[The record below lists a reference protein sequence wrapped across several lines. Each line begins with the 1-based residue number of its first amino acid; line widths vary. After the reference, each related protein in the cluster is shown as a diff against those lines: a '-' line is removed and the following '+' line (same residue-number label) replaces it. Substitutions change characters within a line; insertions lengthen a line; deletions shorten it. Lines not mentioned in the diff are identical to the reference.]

1 MLSLLAC
8 GGVAA
13 QTSPADTANLR
24 QPRPVPGIDDP
35 YRWSPPAS
43 PAAMIA
49 LRDEVVYAAGSDLW
63 ASDGTAA
70 GTRLLATLCDPY
82 CGSEI
87 VALGHG
93 EDLAFFAARTGGYDF
108 TWERLARTDGS
119 PAGTVQVTGTFA
131 VGYYDFFCPPAR
143 VVGERLYFS
152 RLARDDDRFCEVW
165 SSDGTATGT
174 APIDPK
180 VAVESDFVPLGDE
193 VYFLGTGPAVRGLW
207 RVSTE
212 TGRLELVRAF
222 HASSDF
228 SLSHLMAAGGRL
240 FFFGPLASLWTS
252 DGTASGTLRLT
263 RFGSQALLA
272 DFGGR
277 AWFVADD
284 GHGEELWSSD
294 GSVAGTRPATDFSDP
309 HPFRA
314 SPLTAD
320 KLAWL
325 GRTLVF
331 PALYRNH
338 VSLWSTSENRSGAQ
352 LLQGCRGG
360 CPVVAPLP
368 LAVLG
373 TRAVLVGLRQGA
385 PAELW
390 VTDGSGPGTR
400 RLKSARGFSGLTAAG
415 GGALFL
421 ERNQGGLFVG
431 ATDGTPGGTAGRLAA
446 ADPARENLAPAVAA
460 LDGRLLFP
468 ALDPGGGALW
478 AVRPGSTAAEEV
490 FLPPPHTAQP
500 GPYLTPMT
508 LIGRAGGRA
517 LAFSCDTGLFST
529 DSRKSAHLV
538 NKDDLYYGCDEIAA
552 ASAGDGA
559 IVVMTQDSINLGY
572 FSNVW
577 GTDGSRAGTFPI
589 VGPTT
594 GDLINVTGPV
604 ALDDRA
610 VFIAADGPHNQLW
623 HSDGSSA
630 GTGAELEI
638 PPDTGWSGMAVI
650 EPRSVCFFA
659 GTPPQLWC
667 GDGTARG
674 TRTVG
679 PALTD
684 PRLQGIESG
693 LAALAGQ
700 VYFCDYGTPAS
711 LFALDEHGITEI
723 RLDELGIERCSGITA
738 AAGRIWLSTQVAES
752 KWLSVSDGT
761 PAGTLR
767 LAELPGSISG
777 LTAIGGAVLFVVD
790 RDDDRHELWRS
801 DGTVSGT
808 RPLLEIEVAPYPAA
822 YHPVMAGGRLWF
834 AGIDREHGAELW
846 STDGTAAGT
855 RLETDL
861 APGPA
866 WSTPQSLLSVGNKL
880 YFLADDTERSGIWV
894 LDLDQ
899 APAR

>member
-1 MLSLLAC
+1 MV
-8 GGVAA
+8 G
-13 QTSPADTANLR
+13 
-24 QPRPVPGIDDP
+24 
-35 YRWSPPAS
+35 
-43 PAAMIA
+43 
-49 LRDEVVYAAGSDLW
+49 LRDEVVYAAGRDLW

-82 CGSEI
+82 CSSEI
-87 VALGHG
+87 VALGHR
-93 EDLAFFAARTGGYDF
+93 EDLAFFAARTRIYDV
-108 TWERLARTDGS
+108 TWERVVRTDGS
-119 PAGTVQVTGTFA
+119 LAGTFQVTGTFA
-131 VGYYDFFCPPAR
+131 VGYYDFVCPAAR

-152 RLARDDDRFCEVW
+152 RLAEHDSFCELW
-165 SSDGTATGT
+165 SNNGSATGT
-174 APIDPK
+174 APVEPE
-180 VAVESDFVPLGDE
+180 VAVESDLVTLGDE
-193 VYFLGTGPAVRGLW
+193 VYFLGTGPAARGLW
-207 RVSTE
+207 RVSAE
-212 TGRLELVRAF
+212 TGRIELVRAF
-222 HASSDF
+222 PASSDF
-228 SLSHLMAAGGRL
+228 SLSHLIAAGGRL

-272 DFGGR
+272 GFGGR

-284 GHGEELWSSD
+284 GRGEELWSSD

-338 VSLWSTSENRSGAQ
+338 VSLWSTSGHRSGAQ
-352 LLQGCRGG
+352 PLQGCPGG
-360 CPVVAPLP
+360 CPIVAPLP

-373 TRAVLVGLRQGA
+373 TRAVLVGLSHGA

-400 RLKSARGFSGLTAAG
+400 RLRSARGFSGLTAAG
-415 GGALFL
+415 EGALFL
-421 ERNQGGLFVG
+421 ERNQEGLFVG
-431 ATDGTPGGTAGRLAA
+431 ATDSTPAGTAGRLAA

-460 LDGRLLFP
+460 LDGRVLFP

-478 AVRPGSTAAEEV
+478 AVRPGGTAAEEV

-500 GPYLTPMT
+500 GPYLTPLT

-529 DSRKSAHLV
+529 DSWQSAHLV
-538 NKDDLYYGCDEIAA
+538 DKDDLYYGCDEIAA

-559 IVVMTQDSINLGY
+559 VVVMTQDSVDLGF

-589 VGPTT
+589 GGPTSY
-594 GDLINVTGPV
+594 LLNVIGPV
-604 ALDDRA
+604 ALADRA
-610 VFIAADGPHNQLW
+610 VFIAQSRFGNQLW

-630 GTGAELEI
+630 GTGAELEL
-638 PPDTGWSGMAVI
+638 PPDAGWSGMAVV

-659 GTPPQLWC
+659 GKPPQLWC

-679 PALTD
+679 SALTD
-684 PRLQGIESG
+684 PRLQGIDG
-693 LAALAGQ
+693 GIAALAGQ
-700 VYFCDYGTPAS
+700 VYFCNGGTPAS
-711 LFALDEHGITEI
+711 LFALDDHGLAEI
-723 RLDELGIERCSGITA
+723 PLDEMGIELCSGITA
-738 AAGRIWLSTQVAES
+738 AAGRIWLSTQVVGSTGAGS
-752 KWLSVSDGT
+752 PWLSVSDGT

-767 LAELPGSISG
+767 LAELPGSVSG
-777 LTAIGGAVLFVVD
+777 LTAIGGAMLFVVD
-790 RDDDRHELWRS
+790 RDDNHHELWRS
-801 DGTVSGT
+801 DGTASGT
-808 RPLLEIEVAPYPAA
+808 RPLLELAPYRAGSN
-822 YHPVMAGGRLWF
+822 PVAAGGRLWF
-834 AGIDREHGAELW
+834 AGIDREHGVELW

-866 WSTPQSLLSVGNKL
+866 WSTPQSLLAVGNKL